1 MWPRASF
8 DMTAQSLDITGK
20 IALVTGG
27 SRGIGRAIALALAR
41 AGADIAINYHRRTEE
56 AEQVRTQI
64 ERYGRRCVT
73 VRADVSDA
81 GQVARMIKSI
91 EATLGSVAILINNA
105 GIARPQAPEEITEA
119 DWDEIMGVNLKS
131 VFLVTQAVLPNM
143 REMKWGRII
152 NMSSAAAQLG
162 GIIGPHY
169 TASKAGILGLTHAY
183 ASVMAREGI
192 TVNAITPAL
201 IETEMIAGN
210 PQARPE
216 RIPVGR
222 FGTVEE
228 VAEVVVML
236 ARNGYM
242 TGQTV
247 SINGGLYMT

>member
-1 MWPRASF
+1 
-8 DMTAQSLDITGK
+8 MTTQTLDITGK

-56 AEQVRTQI
+56 AEQVRVQV
-64 ERYGRRCVT
+64 ERCGRRCVT
-73 VRADVSDA
+73 VGADVSDA
-81 GQVARMIKSI
+81 GQVARMITSI

-119 DWDEIMGVNLKS
+119 DWDEIMGINLKS

-143 REMKWGRII
+143 RELKWGRII

-169 TASKAGILGLTHAY
+169 TASKAGVLGLTHAY
-183 ASVMAREGI
+183 ASVLAREGI

-216 RIPVGR
+216 RVPVGR
-222 FGTVEE
+222 LGTVEE